1 MKRIRKECIVTKPSC
16 DYFGEN
22 IVKEITQKGLIQE
35 LSKYLITE
43 NIIDIKESKVRYPYN
58 KQIPSN
64 QISSNDI
71 PFYNAP
77 DDRKYSMDLY
87 VMKPEEFKD
96 IIECLLEIFNHNFNY
111 DIDNQIKKIYNILYS
126 DNEEK

>member
-87 VMKPEEFKD
+87 VMKAEELEE
-96 IIECLLEIFNHNFNY
+96 IIVCL
-111 DIDNQIKKIYNILYS
+111 K
-126 DNEEK
+126 